1 MSAIRTSKKLTG
13 TICILCI
20 LIACLCV
27 TTFALVWSIVSVEN
41 NVFKTGYVRVN
52 LNNGDPVIDDDEL
65 LFEPGTIVIKEFF
78 IENTGTTDVWYKLYF
93 DNVKGGLADVL
104 EITILNGEEILYQ
117 DTAYKLNED
126 KSAATDIALAV
137 GEKRTLTARF
147 HLPIGFHNE
156 VQGTYLAFDLCATA
170 VQTQNNPEKVFD

>member
-1 MSAIRTSKKLTG
+1 
-13 TICILCI
+13 
-20 LIACLCV
+20 
-27 TTFALVWSIVSVEN
+27 VWSIVSIEN

-78 IENTGTTDVWYKLYF
+78 IENTGTTESWYKLYF

-104 EITILNGEEILYQ
+104 EITILNGEEVLYQ
-117 DTAYKLNED
+117 DTAYKLSKD
-126 KSAATDIALAV
+126 KTVSTDIALAV

-156 VQGTYLAFDLCATA
+156 VQGTYLSFDLCASA
-170 VQTQNNPEKVFD
+170 VQSRNNPERVFD